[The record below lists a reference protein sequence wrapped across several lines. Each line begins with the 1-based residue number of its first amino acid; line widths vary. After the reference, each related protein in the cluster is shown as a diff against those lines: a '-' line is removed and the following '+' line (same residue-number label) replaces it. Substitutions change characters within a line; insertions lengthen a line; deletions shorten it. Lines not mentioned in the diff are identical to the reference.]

1 MQQIKTHA
9 FYENNTLQRSKELSA
24 KRIKIQSNKS
34 SLEEKGGGEGQ
45 GSQRKRGEGKER
57 GNKKE
62 QSDLFF
68 CQTRFVPVTPQ
79 QIKTK
84 IEIS

>member
-45 GSQRKRGEGKER
+45 GSQREEKGRKEETR
-57 GNKKE
+57 KNKVICSFVKP
-62 QSDLFF
+62 DLS
-68 CQTRFVPVTPQ
+68 Q
-79 QIKTK
+79 
-84 IEIS
+84 